1 MTLCKFC
8 GHELDRSARKKC
20 AVCGEPQG
28 WRTYPSGMVLKYVPL
43 GSILVA
49 VLSLGF
55 ARLESLSASH
65 ARAQAETAQSSLHA
79 TQIGAERAMADL
91 TRQVPESLRTS
102 IRNNVGL
109 PLRTTLEQIE
119 RQAQEKPANAE
130 LQRKAFLYRA
140 LKQPD

>member
-1 MTLCKFC
+1 
-8 GHELDRSARKKC
+8 
-20 AVCGEPQG
+20 
-28 WRTYPSGMVLKYVPL
+28 
-43 GSILVA
+43 
-49 VLSLGF
+49 
-55 ARLESLSASH
+55 
-65 ARAQAETAQSSLHA
+65 
-79 TQIGAERAMADL
+79 MADL